1 MRITLDT
8 NQLIRALVRPP
19 ELSTFVM
26 AWEARRF
33 SVVCSP
39 PLLEEY
45 ERVLAYPDIA
55 DLIYPELLRAFRS
68 HLIQDIVVVDA
79 PATLQ
84 ICRDPDDD
92 KVIAVALYGMVDYL
106 VTEDDDLREA
116 AIVRALKDAG
126 VTIVSMGE
134 LVKLLDRI

>member
-19 ELSTFVM
+19 ELATLVM

-39 PLLEEY
+39 SLLEEY

-55 DLIYPELLRAFRS
+55 NLVYPELLRAFQS
-68 HLIQDIVVVDA
+68 HLIQDIEIVDA

-92 KVIAVALYGMVDYL
+92 KVIATALYGMVDYL
-106 VTEDDDLREA
+106 VTEDDDLKEV
-116 AIVRALKDAG
+116 AIVRALKEAR
-126 VTIVSMGE
+126 VTVVSMSD
-134 LVKLLDRI
+134 LIKLLDQV